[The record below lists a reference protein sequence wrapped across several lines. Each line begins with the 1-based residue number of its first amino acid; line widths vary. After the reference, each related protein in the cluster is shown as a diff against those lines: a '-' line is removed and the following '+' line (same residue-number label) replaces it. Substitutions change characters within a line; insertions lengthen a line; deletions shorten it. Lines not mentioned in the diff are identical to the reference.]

1 MISFLPYIIA
11 VLNGLYLCYC
21 TEKHYDFAPNYNK
34 AASATEESPFS
45 RPKSRNDGI
54 LALRLYESRKR
65 PSAPTTDSFTS
76 KRSQKHHVGVQH
88 TLLDDG
94 SGERKES
101 EFLQSWHNDG
111 NEGTIWK
118 IAQSPPKDDILQCR
132 VPFIMDLVYPPLHCS
147 RKSCRNVRLGE
158 KLCDALLLPVC
169 IHKTE

>member
-1 MISFLPYIIA
+1 MVCTCITAPRKLQWLCTENVA
-11 VLNGLYLCYC
+11 VLLQQGRFSNRG
-21 TEKHYDFAPNYNK
+21 KSIFK
-34 AASATEESPFS
+34 A
-45 RPKSRNDGI
+45 DGI
-54 LALRLYESRKR
+54 VATTTLLALRLYESRKR
-65 PSAPTTDSFTS
+65 PSAPTTDTFTS

-169 IHKTE
+169 VHKTE

>member
-1 MISFLPYIIA
+1 MTLHRKRSSTTTTRPLQQPRKVHFQGRR
-11 VLNGLYLCYC
+11 VGTMVYLL
-21 TEKHYDFAPNYNK
+21 
-34 AASATEESPFS
+34 
-45 RPKSRNDGI
+45 

-65 PSAPTTDSFTS
+65 PSAPTTDTFTS

-169 IHKTE
+169 VHKTE